1 MRPAGPTTRI
11 PATTVLLIALVAFV
25 TAMDNTIV
33 VAAAPTIGR
42 ELGLGVTML
51 QWLSIAYLLPY
62 AGLLLLAGALVDRFG
77 ERRTLLAGLTVF
89 GVFAV
94 AAAIAGDG
102 ALLIAARVGQGCG
115 AALIVPA
122 TMSLVRTRLPQ
133 AARAT
138 GAAIWTAALAAA
150 LALGPWLGGVLAEY
164 ASWRWIFVAAL
175 PFVVPAALLAPK
187 DIPAGDATVR
197 VRPTPA
203 IVVTTGLV
211 LVTGAV
217 VLAGATT
224 SLLLGVAGIATLTA
238 FIRLERRAVT
248 PLVPRRLVGDRPFL
262 QINVVA
268 SLWGVGIGG
277 VVFFTPLRYQDGLG
291 LSPQAAALP
300 LVLVAVALIVTA
312 PLVPHVLTRIGPQW
326 TIAGGLVLVAAG
338 LVWLAIVDHL
348 PGMGP
353 RLVGLLV
360 LGVGSACTTP
370 LTALALDRA
379 DAEIAGAA
387 SGVLT
392 ASRELAGALGVALF
406 GLVVSL
412 AGVESLA
419 GYRTGLL
426 AAALLQLGGAGLVVV
441 ALRSPHPGSPTR
453 ARVHEY
459 DR

>member
-1 MRPAGPTTRI
+1 
-11 PATTVLLIALVAFV
+11 VLLIGLVAFV

-42 ELGLGVTML
+42 ELGLGVTVL
-51 QWLSIAYLLPY
+51 PWLSIAYLLPY
-62 AGLLLLAGALVDRFG
+62 AGLLLLAGTLVDRFG
-77 ERRTLLAGLTVF
+77 LRRALLAGLVWF
-89 GVFAV
+89 GAFAV
-94 AAAIAGDG
+94 LASLAGD
-102 ALLIAARVGQGCG
+102 ATLLIAARVGQGCG

-133 AARAT
+133 SARAT

-164 ASWRWIFVAAL
+164 ASWRWIFAAAL
-175 PFVVPAALLAPK
+175 PFVVPAALLVPRDAPS
-187 DIPAGDATVR
+187 GDAGVR
-197 VRPTPA
+197 VRPGPVI
-203 IVVTTGLV
+203 IVTSGLV
-211 LVTGAV
+211 LVTAAV
-217 VLAGATT
+217 GTT
-224 SLLLGVAGIATLTA
+224 SILLGAAGIAALVA
-238 FIRLERRAVT
+238 FTRMERRAVT
-248 PLVPRRLVGDRPFL
+248 PLVPRQLVRDRPFL
-262 QINVVA
+262 LINVVA

-312 PLVPHVLTRIGPQW
+312 PFVPHALTRVGPQW

-338 LVWLAIVDHL
+338 LAWLAAVDHQ
-348 PGMGP
+348 PGLGP

-379 DAEIAGAA
+379 DVDIAGAA

-392 ASRELAGALGVALF
+392 ASRELAGALGIALF

-412 AGVESLA
+412 AGTDLA

-426 AAALLQLGGAGLVVV
+426 AAAVLQFAGAGLTFT
-441 ALRSPHPGSPTR
+441 ALRKQPSTIR
-453 ARVHEY
+453 ARAHEY

>member
-1 MRPAGPTTRI
+1 MRSAGPATRI
-11 PATTVLLIALVAFV
+11 PAATVLLIALVAFV

-42 ELGLGVTML
+42 ELGLGVTVL
-51 QWLSIAYLLPY
+51 PWLSIAYLLPY
-62 AGLLLLAGALVDRFG
+62 AGLLLLAGTLVDRFG
-77 ERRTLLAGLTVF
+77 LRRALLTGLVGF

-94 AAAIAGDG
+94 LASLAGDG

-133 AARAT
+133 SARAT

-164 ASWRWIFVAAL
+164 ASWRWIFAAAL
-175 PFVVPAALLAPK
+175 PFVVPAALLVPR
-187 DIPAGDATVR
+187 DVPSGDAGVR
-197 VRPTPA
+197 VRPGPA
-203 IVVTTGLV
+203 IVVTAAIV

-217 VLAGATT
+217 GTT
-224 SLLLGVAGIATLTA
+224 SILLGAAGIAALVA
-238 FIRLERRAVT
+238 FTRMERRATT
-248 PLVPRRLVGDRPFL
+248 PLIPRQLVRDRPFL
-262 QINVVA
+262 LINVVA
-268 SLWGVGIGG
+268 SLWGVSIAG

-312 PLVPHVLTRIGPQW
+312 PLVPHALSRFGPQW
-326 TIAGGLVLVAAG
+326 TIASGLVLVAAG
-338 LVWLAIVDHL
+338 LAWLAAVDHL
-348 PGMGP
+348 PGLGP

-412 AGVESLA
+412 AGANLA

-426 AAALLQLGGAGLVVV
+426 AAALLQFAGAGLTFT
-441 ALRSPHPGSPTR
+441 ALRSHPSDTR
-453 ARVHEY
+453 ARAHEY

>member
-1 MRPAGPTTRI
+1 
-11 PATTVLLIALVAFV
+11 VLLIALVAFV

-42 ELGLGVTML
+42 ELGLSLAVL

-77 ERRTLLAGLTVF
+77 ERRALLAGLVGF

-94 AAAIAGDG
+94 LAGFAGNAI
-102 ALLIAARVGQGCG
+102 LLIAARVGQGCA
-115 AALIVPA
+115 AALVVPA

-133 AARAT
+133 SARAT
-138 GAAIWTAALAAA
+138 GAAVWTAALAAA

-164 ASWRWIFVAAL
+164 ASWRWIFAAAL
-175 PFVVPAALLAPK
+175 PFVVPAFFLVPK
-187 DIPAGDATVR
+187 EIPAGDTTVR
-197 VRPTPA
+197 VRPAPA
-203 IVVTTGLV
+203 VVVTTGLV

-217 VLAGATT
+217 VLRGVPATGAAP
-224 SLLLGVAGIATLTA
+224 LLLGIAGTA
-238 FIRLERRAVT
+238 ALWAFTRLERHATT
-248 PLVPRRLVGDRPFL
+248 PLIPRRLLADRPFL
-262 QINVVA
+262 LINVVA

-312 PLVPHVLTRIGPQW
+312 PLVPHVLRRLGPQW
-326 TIAGGLVLVAAG
+326 AIAGGLVLVAVG
-338 LVWLAIVDHL
+338 LAWLAAVDHL
-348 PGMGP
+348 PGLGS
-353 RLVGLLV
+353 RLGGLFV

-379 DAEIAGAA
+379 DAAVAGAA
-387 SGVLT
+387 AGVLT

-406 GLVVSL
+406 GLTLSL
-412 AGVESLA
+412 ASYQA
-419 GYRTGLL
+419 GLL
-426 AAALLQLGGAGLVVV
+426 AAALLQLIGAGLTFV
-441 ALRSPHPGSPTR
+441 ALRSRSPTPETVSPSVPHR
-453 ARVHEY
+453 
-459 DR
+459 

>member
-1 MRPAGPTTRI
+1 VRSAGPATRI

-42 ELGLGVTML
+42 ELGLGVTVL
-51 QWLSIAYLLPY
+51 PWLSIAYLLPY
-62 AGLLLLAGALVDRFG
+62 AGLLLLAGTLVDRFG
-77 ERRTLLAGLTVF
+77 LRRTLLAGLVWF
-89 GVFAV
+89 GAFAV
-94 AAAIAGDG
+94 LASLAGDG
-102 ALLIAARVGQGCG
+102 TLLIAARVGQGCG

-122 TMSLVRTRLPQ
+122 TMSVVRTRLPQ
-133 AARAT
+133 SARAT

-150 LALGPWLGGVLAEY
+150 LALGPWLGGLLAEY
-164 ASWRWIFVAAL
+164 ASWRWIFVAVL
-175 PFVVPAALLAPK
+175 PFVVPAVLLVPR
-187 DIPAGDATVR
+187 DIPAGDAAVR
-197 VRPTPA
+197 VRPGPA
-203 IVVTTGLV
+203 VVVTAGLV
-211 LVTGAV
+211 LVTAAV
-217 VLAGATT
+217 GTT
-224 SLLLGVAGIATLTA
+224 SILLGAAGIAVLAA
-238 FIRLERRAVT
+238 FTRMERRAIT
-248 PLVPRRLVGDRPFL
+248 PLIPRQLVRDRPFL
-262 QINVVA
+262 LINVVA

-277 VVFFTPLRYQDGLG
+277 VVFFTPLRYQNGLG

-312 PLVPHVLTRIGPQW
+312 PLVPHALKRLGPQW

-338 LVWLAIVDHL
+338 LAWLAAVDHL
-348 PGMGP
+348 PGLGP

-379 DAEIAGAA
+379 DAAIAGAA

-412 AGVESLA
+412 AGADLA
-419 GYRTGLL
+419 GYRTGLV
-426 AAALLQLGGAGLVVV
+426 AAALLQFAGAGLTFT
-441 ALRSPHPGSPTR
+441 ALRKHPSDTR
-453 ARVHEY
+453 ARAHEY

>member
-1 MRPAGPTTRI
+1 VRPAGPATRI
-11 PATTVLLIALVAFV
+11 PATTVLLIGLVAFV

-42 ELGLGVTML
+42 ELGLGVTVL
-51 QWLSIAYLLPY
+51 PWLSIAYLLPY
-62 AGLLLLAGALVDRFG
+62 AGLLLLAGTLVDRFG
-77 ERRTLLAGLTVF
+77 LRRALLAGLVWF
-89 GVFAV
+89 GAFAV
-94 AAAIAGDG
+94 LASLAGD
-102 ALLIAARVGQGCG
+102 ATLLIAARVGQGCG

-133 AARAT
+133 SARAT

-164 ASWRWIFVAAL
+164 ASWRWIFAAAL
-175 PFVVPAALLAPK
+175 PFVVPAALLVPREVRS
-187 DIPAGDATVR
+187 GDAGVR
-197 VRPTPA
+197 VRPGPA
-203 IVVTTGLV
+203 IVVTSGLV
-211 LVTGAV
+211 LVTAAV
-217 VLAGATT
+217 GTT
-224 SLLLGVAGIATLTA
+224 SILLGAAGIAALVA
-238 FIRLERRAVT
+238 FTRMERRAVT
-248 PLVPRRLVGDRPFL
+248 PLVPRQLVRDRPFL
-262 QINVVA
+262 LINVVA

-312 PLVPHVLTRIGPQW
+312 SFVPHALTRVGPQW

-338 LVWLAIVDHL
+338 LAWLAAVDHQ
-348 PGMGP
+348 PGLGP

-379 DAEIAGAA
+379 DVDIAGAA

-392 ASRELAGALGVALF
+392 ASRELAGALGIALF

-412 AGVESLA
+412 AGTDLA

-426 AAALLQLGGAGLVVV
+426 AAAVLQFAGAGLTFT
-441 ALRSPHPGSPTR
+441 ALRKQPSTIR
-453 ARVHEY
+453 ARAHEY

>member
-42 ELGLGVTML
+42 ELGLDVSVL

-62 AGLLLLAGALVDRFG
+62 AGLLLLAGTLVDRCG
-77 ERRTLLAGLTVF
+77 ERRTLLVGLTTF
-89 GVFAV
+89 GIFAII
-94 AAAIAGDG
+94 AALAGDA
-102 ALLIAARVGQGCG
+102 ALLVAARVGQGCG

-122 TMSLVRTRLPQ
+122 TMSVVRTRLPQ
-133 AARAT
+133 AARAAGT
-138 GAAIWTAALAAA
+138 AVWMAALGAA
-150 LALGPWLGGVLAEY
+150 LALGPWLGGALAEY
-164 ASWRWIFVAAL
+164 ASWRWIFAAAL
-175 PFVVPAALLAPK
+175 PFVVPAALLAPRN
-187 DIPAGDATVR
+187 IPSGDTAVR
-197 VRPTPA
+197 VRPAPA
-203 IVVTTGLV
+203 IVVTAGLV
-211 LVTGAV
+211 LVTGAI
-217 VLAGATT
+217 ATT
-224 SLLLGVAGIATLTA
+224 SLLLGVAGILVLATFT
-238 FIRLERRAVT
+238 RLERRAAS
-248 PLVPRRLVGDRPFL
+248 PLIPRQLVGDRPFL

-277 VVFFTPLRYQDGLG
+277 VVFFTPLHYQDALG

-300 LVLVAVALIVTA
+300 LVLVAVALIVTSS
-312 PLVPHVLTRIGPQW
+312 LVPHALRRLGPQW
-326 TIAGGLVLVAAG
+326 TITVGFVLVAAG
-338 LVWLAIVDHL
+338 LAWLAAVDHL
-348 PGMGP
+348 PGIGP

-379 DAEIAGAA
+379 DAEVAGAA

-392 ASRELAGALGVALF
+392 ASRELAGAFGVALF
-406 GLVVSL
+406 GLVMSL
-412 AGVESLA
+412 AGGGYLA
-419 GYRTGLL
+419 GLL
-426 AAALLQLGGAGLVVV
+426 AAALLQLAGAGLVFV
-441 ALRSPHPGSPTR
+441 ALRSSSTGSPTR